1 MFSKSKR
8 FQEQV
13 SQAPPVGSYDVKN
26 QTKGSAAAGFGKGK
40 RFAELKDS
48 GLSSATCSNSFLDI
62 SSCSTSSRNDSKCS
76 QFATPLPLQK
86 KRNIHASTSTPDSRG
101 DDHFKNNFA
110 LETEVSN
117 LLSERTELENKLCQ
131 ARQDIQHLENTLQST
146 LQEKGC
152 HESSIAELQR
162 KLEELRHENDVL
174 LEKLQAMTTTNS
186 KKESLG
192 RELTTFK
199 QQLQDKDGVISSLKF
214 ELSCA
219 AQSSRADLELEQD
232 RNRALTERILYLE
245 KTVSEVTQDR
255 DDVEEANKQLHELV
269 ASLRSDN
276 MDFRAKLDETEEK
289 LEVVHEKMKNV
300 MKENENKVVSL
311 EGMLSKEMQK
321 SQDFGE
327 KLEYSLRQT
336 EENFTKAQSTIVQLQ
351 EAKENLENKNHS
363 LEAKLFE
370 LIEKE
375 QSAEER
381 ARHLSVENV
390 SLESRL
396 HNCESDYEQRL
407 AIANDQ
413 VESLQKELHRYEEMM
428 TENLR
433 SLTDKYQD
441 LEDSYTC
448 YQSEAEKEKNLI
460 LAELEVTKQ
469 SFQKSRQESDQQLK
483 TCVHLTQKNKQLQE
497 ECDGLSQQVNC
508 WKTEADSLRD
518 NLFSCQKEV
527 EHAKVELEAAK
538 EELAKSLEETGLAKV
553 SLRKALDEANST
565 IDNLNQ
571 REETLS
577 QKLQFM
583 ESIQK
588 KQEIELEAFKAKSNS
603 ERSKTQEVEKK
614 LKDELE
620 RYQSINRELEEKS
633 KESEE
638 NFARQIKSF
647 EEKAAKSKE
656 EFGRRLVETQ
666 KKLSQAEINFDNF
679 RSEQEMNLKEM
690 ERKLFSA
697 EEEVN
702 RLKSE
707 LSSKTS
713 NDDQLN
719 ELKAQIEVWRT
730 KYEDLVQKIEPFK
743 DQLDEY
749 EAERNALLCQNN
761 QAKDE
766 VAKLGQQYAKL
777 LGHQNKKQKI
787 HHVVKLKE
795 ENNCLKAEITK
806 LREQTEK
813 QKRAM
818 KKLEEKLDHVSGKK
832 RFNPTEAFSHSKK
845 ENMPLSVL
853 SNGNGAFK
861 S

>member
-8 FQEQV
+8 FQEPV
-13 SQAPPVGSYDVKN
+13 SQAPPVGLYDVKG
-26 QTKGSAAAGFGKGK
+26 QTQVSAAAGFGKGK
-40 RFAELKDS
+40 RFTELKDS
-48 GLSSATCSNSFLDI
+48 GLSSATCGKSFLDI

-76 QFATPLPLQK
+76 QFATPLPFKK
-86 KRNIHASTSTPDSRG
+86 KRNISTSTPDTRG
-101 DDHFKNNFA
+101 NDHCKNNA
-110 LETEVSN
+110 AVETEVSE
-117 LLSERTELENKLCQ
+117 LLSEKIELEDKLCQ
-131 ARQDIQHLENTLQST
+131 AQQDLQHLENKLQST
-146 LQEKGC
+146 LQEKGS
-152 HESSIAELQR
+152 HESSIADLHRQL
-162 KLEELRHENDVL
+162 KELRQENDML
-174 LEKLQAMTTTNS
+174 LEKLQVITTTNNS
-186 KKESLG
+186 IESLKE
-192 RELTTFK
+192 ELTTVK
-199 QQLQDKDGVISSLKF
+199 QQLRDKDGVISSLKF

-219 AQSSRADLELEQD
+219 AQSSRADLDLEQD
-232 RNRALTERILYLE
+232 RNRVLNERISHLE

-255 DDVEEANKQLHELV
+255 DEVEKANQQLHELV
-269 ASLRSDN
+269 ASLRRDN
-276 MDFRAKLDETEEK
+276 MDFRTKLDETEEK
-289 LEVVHEKMKNV
+289 LEGVCQKLKTAI
-300 MKENENKVVSL
+300 KENEDKVLPL
-311 EGMLSKEMQK
+311 EEMLSKEMQK
-321 SQDFGE
+321 SQELGE
-327 KLEYSLRQT
+327 KLEYSLRQS

-351 EAKENLENKNHS
+351 ETKENLENKNHD

-381 ARHLSVENV
+381 ARHLSVENIAI
-390 SLESRL
+390 ESRL
-396 HNCESDYEQRL
+396 QKCESDYEQRL
-407 AIANDQ
+407 SIANDQ

-428 TENLR
+428 TENVR

-448 YQSEAEKEKNLI
+448 FQSEAEKEKNLI
-460 LAELEVTKQ
+460 LAELEVTRQ

-483 TCVHLTQKNKQLQE
+483 TCVYLTQKNEQLQE

-508 WKTEADSLRD
+508 WKTEADSLQN
-518 NLFSCQKEV
+518 NLSNCQREV
-527 EHAKVELEAAK
+527 ERAKAELEMAK
-538 EELAKSLEETGLAKV
+538 EELTKNMEETGLAKAC
-553 SLRKALDEANST
+553 LRKALDEANNT
-565 IDNLNQ
+565 IDNLIK
-571 REETLS
+571 REEALS
-577 QKLQFM
+577 QKLQLM
-583 ESIQK
+583 ESNQK
-588 KQEIELEAFKAKSNS
+588 KQEDEIKAFKAQLNS
-603 ERSKTQEVEKK
+603 EICEKQEVERKMQ
-614 LKDELE
+614 DELE
-620 RYQSINRELEEKS
+620 RYQSINKELEEKL

-638 NFARQIKSF
+638 NFTRQIKSF

-666 KKLSQAEINFDNF
+666 KKLSQAEINFENF
-679 RSEQEMNLKEM
+679 RSEQETKSKEKDMEM

-707 LSSKTS
+707 LSRTS

-795 ENNCLKAEITK
+795 ENNSLKAEITK

-818 KKLEEKLDHVSGKK
+818 KKLEEKLDLVSGKK
-832 RFNPTEAFSHSKK
+832 KFNTTEAFSHSKK

-853 SNGNGAFK
+853 SNGNGAF
-861 S
+861 

>member
-8 FQEQV
+8 FQEPV
-13 SQAPPVGSYDVKN
+13 SQAPPVGLYDVKG
-26 QTKGSAAAGFGKGK
+26 QTQVSAAAGFGKGK
-40 RFAELKDS
+40 RFTELKDS
-48 GLSSATCSNSFLDI
+48 GLSTATCGKSFLDI

-76 QFATPLPLQK
+76 QFATPLPFKK
-86 KRNIHASTSTPDSRG
+86 KRNISTSTPDTRG
-101 DDHFKNNFA
+101 KDHCKNNA
-110 LETEVSN
+110 AVETEVSE
-117 LLSERTELENKLCQ
+117 LLSEKIELEDKLCQ
-131 ARQDIQHLENTLQST
+131 AQQDLQHLENKLQST
-146 LQEKGC
+146 LQEKGS
-152 HESSIAELQR
+152 HESSIADLHRQL
-162 KLEELRHENDVL
+162 KELRQENDML
-174 LEKLQAMTTTNS
+174 LEKFQVITTTNNS
-186 KKESLG
+186 IESLKE
-192 RELTTFK
+192 ELTTVK
-199 QQLQDKDGVISSLKF
+199 QQLRDKDGVISSLKF

-219 AQSSRADLELEQD
+219 AQSSRADLDLEQD
-232 RNRALTERILYLE
+232 RNRVLNERISHLE

-255 DDVEEANKQLHELV
+255 DEVEKANQQLHELV
-269 ASLRSDN
+269 ASLRRDN
-276 MDFRAKLDETEEK
+276 MDFRTKLDEAEEK
-289 LEVVHEKMKNV
+289 LEGVCQKLKTAI
-300 MKENENKVVSL
+300 KENEDKVLPL
-311 EGMLSKEMQK
+311 EEMLSKEMQK
-321 SQDFGE
+321 SQELGE
-327 KLEYSLRQT
+327 KLEYSLTQS

-351 EAKENLENKNHS
+351 ETKENLENKNHD

-381 ARHLSVENV
+381 ARHLSVENI
-390 SLESRL
+390 SIESRL
-396 HNCESDYEQRL
+396 QKCESDYEQRL
-407 AIANDQ
+407 SIANDQ

-428 TENLR
+428 TENVR

-448 YQSEAEKEKNLI
+448 FQSEAEKEKNLI
-460 LAELEVTKQ
+460 LAELEVTRQ

-483 TCVHLTQKNKQLQE
+483 TCVYLTQKNEQLQE

-508 WKTEADSLRD
+508 WKNEADSLQN
-518 NLFSCQKEV
+518 NLSNCQREV
-527 EHAKVELEAAK
+527 ERAKAELEVAK
-538 EELAKSLEETGLAKV
+538 EELTKNLEETGLAKAC
-553 SLRKALDEANST
+553 LRKALDEANNT
-565 IDNLNQ
+565 IDNLIK
-571 REETLS
+571 REEALS
-577 QKLQFM
+577 QKLQLM
-583 ESIQK
+583 ESNQK
-588 KQEIELEAFKAKSNS
+588 KQEDEIKAFKAQLNS
-603 ERSKTQEVEKK
+603 EICEKQEVERKM
-614 LKDELE
+614 KDELE
-620 RYQSINRELEEKS
+620 RYQSINKELEEKL

-638 NFARQIKSF
+638 NFTRQIKSF

-666 KKLSQAEINFDNF
+666 KKLSQAEINFENF
-679 RSEQEMNLKEM
+679 RSEQETKSKEKDMEM

-707 LSSKTS
+707 LSSRTS

-719 ELKAQIEVWRT
+719 ELKAQIEVWQT

-795 ENNCLKAEITK
+795 ENNSLKAEITK

-818 KKLEEKLDHVSGKK
+818 KKLEEKLELVSGKK
-832 RFNPTEAFSHSKK
+832 KFNTAEAFSHSKK
-845 ENMPLSVL
+845 ENTPLSVL
-853 SNGNGAFK
+853 SNGNGAF
-861 S
+861 

>member
-8 FQEQV
+8 FQEPV
-13 SQAPPVGSYDVKN
+13 SQAPPVGLYDVKG
-26 QTKGSAAAGFGKGK
+26 QTQVSAAAGFGRGK

-48 GLSSATCSNSFLDI
+48 GLSTATCGKSFLDI

-76 QFATPLPLQK
+76 QFATPLPLKK
-86 KRNIHASTSTPDSRG
+86 KRNISTSTPDTRG
-101 DDHFKNNFA
+101 KDHCKNNA
-110 LETEVSN
+110 AVETEVSE
-117 LLSERTELENKLCQ
+117 LLSEKIELEDKLCQ
-131 ARQDIQHLENTLQST
+131 AQQDLQHLENKLQST
-146 LQEKGC
+146 LQEKGS
-152 HESSIAELQR
+152 HESSIADLHRQL
-162 KLEELRHENDVL
+162 KELRQENDML
-174 LEKLQAMTTTNS
+174 LEKLQVITTTNNS
-186 KKESLG
+186 IESLKE
-192 RELTTFK
+192 ELTTVK
-199 QQLQDKDGVISSLKF
+199 QQLRDKDGVISSLKF

-219 AQSSRADLELEQD
+219 AQSSRADLDLEQD
-232 RNRALTERILYLE
+232 RNRVLNERISHLE

-255 DDVEEANKQLHELV
+255 DEVEKANQQLHELV
-269 ASLRSDN
+269 ASLRRDN
-276 MDFRAKLDETEEK
+276 MDFRTKLDEAEEK
-289 LEVVHEKMKNV
+289 LEGVCQKLKTAI
-300 MKENENKVVSL
+300 KENEDKVLPL
-311 EGMLSKEMQK
+311 EEMLSKEMQK
-321 SQDFGE
+321 SQELGE
-327 KLEYSLRQT
+327 KLEYSLRQS

-351 EAKENLENKNHS
+351 ETKENLENKNHD

-381 ARHLSVENV
+381 ARHLSVENIAI
-390 SLESRL
+390 ESRL
-396 HNCESDYEQRL
+396 QKCESDYEQRL
-407 AIANDQ
+407 SIANDQ

-428 TENLR
+428 TENVR

-448 YQSEAEKEKNLI
+448 FQSEAEKEKNLI
-460 LAELEVTKQ
+460 LAELEVTRQ

-483 TCVHLTQKNKQLQE
+483 TCVYLTQKNEQLQE

-508 WKTEADSLRD
+508 WKTEADSLQN
-518 NLFSCQKEV
+518 NLSNCQREV
-527 EHAKVELEAAK
+527 ERAKAELEMAK
-538 EELAKSLEETGLAKV
+538 EELTKNTEETGLAKAC
-553 SLRKALDEANST
+553 LRKALDEANNT
-565 IDNLNQ
+565 IDNLIK
-571 REETLS
+571 REEALS
-577 QKLQFM
+577 QKLQLM
-583 ESIQK
+583 ESNQK
-588 KQEIELEAFKAKSNS
+588 KQEDEIKAFKAQLNS
-603 ERSKTQEVEKK
+603 EICEKQEVERKMQ
-614 LKDELE
+614 DELG
-620 RYQSINRELEEKS
+620 RYQSINKELEEKL

-638 NFARQIKSF
+638 NFIRQIKSF

-666 KKLSQAEINFDNF
+666 KKLSQAEINFENF
-679 RSEQEMNLKEM
+679 RSEQETKSKEKDMEM

-707 LSSKTS
+707 LSSRTS

-795 ENNCLKAEITK
+795 ENNSLKAEITK

-818 KKLEEKLDHVSGKK
+818 KKLEEKLDLVSGKK
-832 RFNPTEAFSHSKK
+832 KFNTTEAFSHSKK

-853 SNGNGAFK
+853 SNGNGAF
-861 S
+861 

>member
-8 FQEQV
+8 FQEPV
-13 SQAPPVGSYDVKN
+13 SQAPPVGLYDVKG
-26 QTKGSAAAGFGKGK
+26 QTQVSAAAGFGKGK
-40 RFAELKDS
+40 RFSELKDS
-48 GLSSATCSNSFLDI
+48 GLSSATCGKSFLDI

-76 QFATPLPLQK
+76 QFATPLPFNK
-86 KRNIHASTSTPDSRG
+86 KRNISTSTPDTRG
-101 DDHFKNNFA
+101 KDHFKNNA
-110 LETEVSN
+110 AVETEVSE
-117 LLSERTELENKLCQ
+117 LLSEKIELEDKLCQ
-131 ARQDIQHLENTLQST
+131 AQQDLQHLENKLQST
-146 LQEKGC
+146 LQEKGS
-152 HESSIAELQR
+152 HEFSIADLHRQL
-162 KLEELRHENDVL
+162 KELRQENDML
-174 LEKLQAMTTTNS
+174 LEKFQVITTTNNS
-186 KKESLG
+186 IESLKE
-192 RELTTFK
+192 ELTTVK
-199 QQLQDKDGVISSLKF
+199 QQLRDKDGVISSLKF

-219 AQSSRADLELEQD
+219 AQSSRADLDLEQD
-232 RNRALTERILYLE
+232 RNRVLNERISHLE

-255 DDVEEANKQLHELV
+255 DEVEKANQQLHELV
-269 ASLRSDN
+269 ASLRRDN
-276 MDFRAKLDETEEK
+276 MDFRTKLDEAEEK
-289 LEVVHEKMKNV
+289 LEGVCQKLKTAI
-300 MKENENKVVSL
+300 KENEDKVLPL
-311 EGMLSKEMQK
+311 EEMLSKEMQK
-321 SQDFGE
+321 SQELGE
-327 KLEYSLRQT
+327 KLEYSLRQS

-351 EAKENLENKNHS
+351 ETKENLENKNHD

-381 ARHLSVENV
+381 ARHLSVENI
-390 SLESRL
+390 SIESRL
-396 HNCESDYEQRL
+396 QKCESDYEQRL
-407 AIANDQ
+407 SIANDQ

-428 TENLR
+428 TENVR

-448 YQSEAEKEKNLI
+448 FQSEAEKEKNLI
-460 LAELEVTKQ
+460 LAELEVTRQ

-483 TCVHLTQKNKQLQE
+483 TCVYLTQKNEQLQE

-508 WKTEADSLRD
+508 WKNEADSLQN
-518 NLFSCQKEV
+518 NLSNCQREV
-527 EHAKVELEAAK
+527 ERTKAELEVAK
-538 EELAKSLEETGLAKV
+538 EELTKNMEETGLAKAC
-553 SLRKALDEANST
+553 LRKALDEANNT
-565 IDNLNQ
+565 IDNLIK
-571 REETLS
+571 REEALS
-577 QKLQFM
+577 QKLQLM
-583 ESIQK
+583 ESNQK
-588 KQEIELEAFKAKSNS
+588 KQEDELKAFKAQLNS
-603 ERSKTQEVEKK
+603 EICEKQEVERKM
-614 LKDELE
+614 KDELE
-620 RYQSINRELEEKS
+620 RYQSINKELEEKL

-638 NFARQIKSF
+638 SFTQQIKLF
-647 EEKAAKSKE
+647 DEKAAKSKE

-666 KKLSQAEINFDNF
+666 KKLSQAEINFENF
-679 RSEQEMNLKEM
+679 RSEQETKSKEKDMEM

-707 LSSKTS
+707 LSSRTS

-749 EAERNALLCQNN
+749 EAERNALLSQNN

-795 ENNCLKAEITK
+795 ENNSLKAEITK
-806 LREQTEK
+806 LWEQTEK

-818 KKLEEKLDHVSGKK
+818 KKLEEKLDLVSGKK
-832 RFNPTEAFSHSKK
+832 KFNTTEAFSHSKK

-853 SNGNGAFK
+853 SNGNGAF
-861 S
+861 